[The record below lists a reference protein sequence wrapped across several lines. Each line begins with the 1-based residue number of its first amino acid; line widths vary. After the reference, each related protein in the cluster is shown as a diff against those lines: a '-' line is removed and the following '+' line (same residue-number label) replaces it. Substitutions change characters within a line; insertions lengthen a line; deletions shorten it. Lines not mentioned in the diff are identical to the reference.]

1 MLTRSLLSLIAL
13 ICFVFAP
20 ATLNSRAQQQSSSP
34 STAAQPSPSE
44 EPVRIFTEE
53 VQLPV
58 VAYDDYGHFDPT
70 LEPSDV
76 LVLEDRVPQQVKSIR
91 RIPASVLLVLGS
103 GSEISSDIRSETTR
117 SFALNLLEGLRAG
130 DNISVIQFAR
140 TAELIQ
146 GWTTDK
152 NEVAHALRTKLFS
165 GRGSHLSVALDMAVH
180 QLESQPL
187 GNRHVVLVTDGVD
200 LPSHLS
206 YQEAMRALSADA
218 LDRSRAELRDAIK
231 RLNEA
236 QATVHVISYTT
247 LVRQSLEGKK
257 STTRATPTHTQQ
269 SHPDITAIVDP
280 TLPPGMTRSSSVGV
294 AVTFDPQMNRLRK
307 AYERATKRSEQ
318 QLASL
323 AEEMGGRIL
332 LPTDAEQMAAEGSEV
347 AREIGAQ
354 YVVTYKPTRPLAE
367 AHPGEYRRIEVA
379 SHRVGLHLRSRRGY
393 VIAR

>member
-1 MLTRSLLSLIAL
+1 MRSRLFLIAL
-13 ICFVFAP
+13 ICFVFA
-20 ATLNSRAQQQSSSP
+20 AVTLSSHAQQQSSSP

-103 GSEISSDIRSETTR
+103 GSEMSSGIRAETTR

-130 DNISVIQFAR
+130 DSISVIQFAR
-140 TAELIQ
+140 TPELIQ
-146 GWTTDK
+146 DWTTDK

-180 QLESQPL
+180 QLESQPV

-200 LPSHLS
+200 LPPHLS

-247 LVRQSLEGKK
+247 LVRAALEGKK

-280 TLPPGMTRSSSVGV
+280 TLPPGMTRSPSVG
-294 AVTFDPQMNRLRK
+294 ATITFDPQMKRLRK

-323 AEEMGGRIL
+323 AEEMGGRIW

-347 AREIGAQ
+347 ARDIGAQ

-367 AHPGEYRRIEVA
+367 AHAGEYRRIEVA

-393 VIAR
+393 VITR